1 MNTVTKLGVFAAGLA
16 VVFGG
21 AYAVGQ
27 TQEDLPR
34 RSADYSPEPEEHAEA
49 GGHAHEES
57 AEPAGHVPG
66 GLQISQDGYR
76 LRPVTTTI
84 EPGER
89 HDFAFH
95 VLGPDGE
102 PVTAYQVAHEK
113 RLHLIVAPRDLGGFQ
128 HLHPELAPDGTWT
141 VPLTLPEPGTYR
153 MYADFAAEGGPAM
166 TLGADLTAPGD
177 FRPDPFPET
186 SRTSE
191 VDGYTVTLQGEMNPG
206 QPSPLSITVSRD
218 GEPVGD
224 LEPYLG
230 AQGHLV
236 ALRAG
241 DLAYLHVHPMS
252 GMTGVVF
259 MAEVPREG
267 GAYRLFFDFKHGGE
281 VRTASFTLAG

>member
-1 MNTVTKLGVFAAGLA
+1 MNTATKLGVFAAGLA

-21 AYAVGQ
+21 AYAVGV
-27 TQEDLPR
+27 TQEEDLPR
-34 RSADYSPEPEEHAEA
+34 RYADYTATENEETPAH

-57 AEPAGHVPG
+57 AEEPAAKMPG

-76 LRPVTTTI
+76 LHPVTTTL

-95 VLGPDGE
+95 VVGPDGK

-141 VPLTLPEPGTYR
+141 TPLTLPEPGTYR
-153 MYADFAAEGGPAM
+153 MYADFAPEGGPAL

-177 FRPDPFPET
+177 FDPDPFPKT
-186 SRTSE
+186 SRTST

-206 QPSPLSITVSRD
+206 QPSPLALAVSKD
-218 GEPVGD
+218 GKPVD
-224 LEPYLG
+224 PEPYLG

-236 ALRAG
+236 MLRAG
-241 DLAYLHVHPMS
+241 DLAYLHVHPM
-252 GMTGVVF
+252 TGLVF
-259 MAEVPREG
+259 MAQAPPEG
-267 GAYRLFFDFKHGGE
+267 GAYRLFFDFKHGGV
-281 VRTASFTLAG
+281 VRTASFTLEG

>member
-1 MNTVTKLGVFAAGLA
+1 MNTATKLGVFAAGLA

-21 AYAVGQ
+21 AYAVGATQ
-27 TQEDLPR
+27 TDPPR
-34 RSADYSPEPEEHAEA
+34 GSATYTPEEAPAHG
-49 GGHAHEES
+49 GGHAHEETTG
-57 AEPAGHVPG
+57 EPASHVPG

-76 LRPVTTTI
+76 LHPVTTDLK
-84 EPGER
+84 PGES

-95 VLGPDGE
+95 VIGPDGK

-113 RLHLIVAPRDLGGFQ
+113 KLHLIVAPRDLGGFQ

-141 VPLTLPEPGTYR
+141 IPLTLPDPGTYR
-153 MYADFAAEGGPAM
+153 MYADFAPEGGPAL

-177 FRPDPFPET
+177 FRPEPFPET
-186 SRTSE
+186 SRTST

-206 QPSPLSITVSRD
+206 QPSPLSFTVSKD
-218 GEPVGD
+218 GERIRE

-241 DLAYLHVHPMS
+241 DLAYLHVHPM
-252 GMTGVVF
+252 TGLIF
-259 MAEVPREG
+259 MAQAPPEG
-267 GAYRLFFDFKHGGE
+267 GSYRLFFDFKHDGT